1 MNHLQLG
8 LHLKVSRGVYTHHG
22 IYIGDN
28 QIIHYSGFAEAF
40 KKGAIEQTNLESFL
54 GGVDDFKVVNYPSYQ
69 NIYSPEE
76 IVHRAQSC
84 LGEDDYNLFFNN
96 CEHFA
101 CWCVTGK
108 ARSEQVQEIM
118 RYTTNAVF
126 SYYALQ
132 KYQMLAATSVPMT
145 TMTTTPAVSSVLT
158 NMALGGTV
166 GMGTATVTA
175 TVLGTGAATSATVG
189 VLGATAVGATAIAAA
204 PVVITA
210 TVATAVIG
218 GLFSFFND

>member
-101 CWCVTGK
+101 CWCVTGC
-108 ARSEQVQEIM
+108 ARSDQVRSVMENV
-118 RYTTNAVF
+118 TTVA
-126 SYYALQ
+126 SHYSLI
-132 KYQMLAATSVPMT
+132 KDLL
-145 TMTTTPAVSSVLT
+145 LT
-158 NMALGGTV
+158 NIPKHALTTVATQTTQRALVSGLISGSGAVATTSLIGGGAMA
-166 GMGTATVTA
+166 
-175 TVLGTGAATSATVG
+175 TGLA
-189 VLGATAVGATAIAAA
+189 GASIAAA
-204 PVVITA
+204 PVVVPAI
-210 TVATAVIG
+210 VIGALVG
-218 GLFSFFND
+218 GLFSLFDD

>member
-1 MNHLQLG
+1 MNHLQSG
-8 LHLKVSRGVYTHHG
+8 LHLKVSRGLYTHHG

-28 QIIHYSGFAEAF
+28 QVIHYSGFAEAF
-40 KKGAIEQTNLESFL
+40 KKGAIEQTSLENFL
-54 GGVDDFKVVNYPSYQ
+54 GGVDDFKVVNYPSHQ

-101 CWCVTGK
+101 CWCMTGK
-108 ARSEQVQEIM
+108 SRSEQVQEIM

-126 SYYALQ
+126 SYYAFQ
-132 KYQMLAATSVPMT
+132 KYQMLTATSVPIA
-145 TMTTTPAVSSVLT
+145 TMTTTPTANSVLT

-175 TVLGTGAATSATVG
+175 TVLGTGSATSAAIG
-189 VLGATAVGATAIAAA
+189 VLGVTAIGATTIAAA
-204 PVVITA
+204 PVVITGA
-210 TVATAVIG
+210 IIG
-218 GLFSFFND
+218 GLFSLFKD